1 MRAINVDRRRARDKR
16 HRVRRAP
23 QLSAGS
29 LILANIG
36 LLSFAVSMVF
46 YLENTQWDLFA
57 LFCVV
62 GYLFC
67 AAAFCVPPPGDA
79 LELMEPVVQKQHDS
93 RAWWRVF
100 ASMLN
105 AIGLVLGVVGSAM
118 YSPTFVSWVRGEGVL
133 SGEEFEIL
141 TDYSNVIW
149 AVSFVCFP
157 IAAALT
163 LRDKVLTLR
172 TVAELNNRAPS
183 SVSVFDPAVSIHA
196 WILVSLCIF
205 AVGGVMFCLDEHESV
220 VRAALVLFGVGG
232 FIKLILMVNELF
244 LFCTCP
250 DTIAGDD
257 DSPTETSS
265 LLSDN
270 ASETS
275 SLLGDV

>member
-1 MRAINVDRRRARDKR
+1 MRAINVDRGQA
-16 HRVRRAP
+16 RRAP

-62 GYLFC
+62 GYVFC
-67 AAAFCVPPPGDA
+67 AAAFCVPPPGGA
-79 LELMEPVVQKQHDS
+79 VKLMEPTVQTQHDS

-100 ASMLN
+100 ASLLN
-105 AIGLVLGVVGSAM
+105 AIGLVLGVIGSAM

-157 IAAALT
+157 LASALT

-172 TVAELNNRAPS
+172 KVSERT
-183 SVSVFDPAVSIHA
+183 VSVFDPAVFVHT

-232 FIKLILMVNELF
+232 FIKLILMMNELF
-244 LFCTCP
+244 LFCTCA

-257 DSPTETSS
+257 DSPTETSP

>member
-1 MRAINVDRRRARDKR
+1 MRAINVDRR
-16 HRVRRAP
+16 RVRRAP

-62 GYLFC
+62 GYVFC
-67 AAAFCVPPPGDA
+67 AAAFCVPPPRGA
-79 LELMEPVVQKQHDS
+79 VVELMEPAVQKQHDS

-133 SGEEFEIL
+133 SGEEFEVL
-141 TDYSNVIW
+141 TDNSNVIW

-157 IAAALT
+157 LAAALT

-183 SVSVFDPAVSIHA
+183 SVSVFDPAVFVHA

-244 LFCTCP
+244 LFCTCT
-250 DTIAGDD
+250 DTFAGDD
-257 DSPTETSS
+257 DSPTETSP